1 MNRYDIFFTCY
12 FVIVMLFWIYM
23 IALRLKKKVDA
34 PVLITWL
41 VAGSNPIGMILFF
54 VCRTRFLQP
63 EP

>member
-41 VAGSNPIGMILFF
+41 VAGSNPIGLILFI

>member
-41 VAGSNPIGMILFF
+41 VAGSNPIGLILFF

>member
-1 MNRYDIFFTCY
+1 MSRYDIFFTCY
-12 FVIVMLFWIYM
+12 FVIVMLFWINM

-41 VAGSNPIGMILFF
+41 VAGSNPIGLILFF